1 METSTAYQSYLNVMQ
16 NYQTTQGRKDY
27 QAPFAESFE
36 LIYSKAQE
44 EDIKLSNAKNF
55 LESLSQSEIRTL
67 QKYSGL
73 ADSINVNS
81 LSAEGAYNLLMHD
94 NEQYDFDGNGTA
106 EVGIGKHILP
116 VPKNMPADVQEAYI
130 SAMNSLSDKDKL
142 MAMTL
147 TFDPAHLDS
156 VINNKAYTPTNMDY
170 NYLKSRVENML
181 NPQNGGY
188 TSVEAKE
195 SITAFW
201 NAFDAAYTGD
211 KTQSSQ
217 SQSEENSAVEK
228 FLYDLRTK
236 GAAKFLADLNQE
248 KIDKMV
254 EEYKQKLI
262 DEMGDSPEAME
273 KIAKL
278 VDEFKK
284 NLIEEMKEK
293 MEEELKN
300 KDVNSVK
307 IDTFIMTMLNN
318 MQEEETKPLEKL
330 LQFKN

>member
-1 METSTAYQSYLNVMQ
+1 METSTAYQSYLSVMQ

-36 LIYSKAQE
+36 LIYAKAE
-44 EDIKLSNAKNF
+44 EQDINLSNAKNF
-55 LESLSQSEIRTL
+55 LESLSQSELRTL

-94 NEQYDFDGNGTA
+94 NEQYDFNDNGTA
-106 EVGIGKHILP
+106 EVGIGKHFLA
-116 VPKNMPADVQEAYI
+116 VPKNMPADVQEAYV
-130 SAMNSLSDKDKL
+130 SAVNSLSDKDKL

-147 TFDPAHLDS
+147 TFDSAHLDA
-156 VINNKAYTPTNMDY
+156 VINNKPYTPTNMDY
-170 NYLKSRVENML
+170 DYLKSRVDNML
-181 NPQNGGY
+181 NPKNGGY

-211 KTQSSQ
+211 KTQSSNK
-217 SQSEENSAVEK
+217 SDEENSSVAK
-228 FLYDLRTK
+228 FLEDLLTK
-236 GAAKFLADLNQE
+236 GAAKFLSDMNQE
-248 KIDKMV
+248 KIDKML

-262 DEMGDSPEAME
+262 EEMGDSPEAME
-273 KIAKL
+273 KIAKML
-278 VDEFKK
+278 EDFKK
-284 NLIEEMKEK
+284 KLIEDMKEK
-293 MEEELKN
+293 MEDELKN
-300 KDVNSVK
+300 SKNVSSVK

-318 MQEEETKPLEKL
+318 TKNEK
-330 LQFKN
+330 NS

>member
-1 METSTAYQSYLNVMQ
+1 METRGDYKNYLHVMQ

-36 LIYSKAQE
+36 LIYANAQE
-44 EDIKLSNAKNF
+44 EDVKLSNAKNF
-55 LESLSQSEIRTL
+55 LESLSQSELRTL

-73 ADSINVNS
+73 AESIDINS
-81 LSAEGAYNLLMHD
+81 ISAEGAYNLLMHD

-106 EVGIGKHILP
+106 EVGIGKHLLA

-130 SAMNSLSDKDKL
+130 SALNSLGDKDKL

-147 TFDPAHLDS
+147 TFDPAYLDS
-156 VINNKAYTPTNMDY
+156 LINNKPYAATNMDY
-170 NYLKSRVENML
+170 DYLKSRVENML

-188 TSVEAKE
+188 TSLEAKE

-201 NAFDAAYTGD
+201 SAFDAAYTGD
-211 KTQSSQ
+211 KAQSSQ
-217 SQSEENSAVEK
+217 SQSEENSVVEK
-228 FLYDLRTK
+228 FLHDLRTK

-248 KIDKMV
+248 KIEKMV
-254 EEYKQKLI
+254 EEYKQKLMK
-262 DEMGDSPEAME
+262 EMGDSPEAME

-284 NLIEEMKEK
+284 SLIEQMKEK
-293 MEEELKN
+293 MKEELKN
-300 KDVNSVK
+300 TKNVNPVK
-307 IDTFIMTMLNN
+307 LDTFIMTMLNN
-318 MQEEETKPLEKL
+318 MQEKTASPLKEL
-330 LQFKN
+330 LKA

>member
-44 EDIKLSNAKNF
+44 EDVKLSNAKNF
-55 LESLSQSEIRTL
+55 LESLSERELKTL

-116 VPKNMPADVQEAYI
+116 VPKNMPTDVQEAYI

-170 NYLKSRVENML
+170 NYLKNRVENML

-201 NAFDAAYTGD
+201 NAFDTAYTGD
-211 KTQSSQ
+211 KTQDTQ
-217 SQSEENSAVEK
+217 TQNEENSAVEK
-228 FLYDLRTK
+228 FLHDLRTK
-236 GAAKFLADLNQE
+236 GAAKFLSDLNQE

-300 KDVNSVK
+300 KDVSSVK

-318 MQEEETKPLEKL
+318 MQEKQTKPLDKL
-330 LQFKN
+330 LQLKS

>member
-1 METSTAYQSYLNVMQ
+1 METRADYQSYLSVMQ
-16 NYQTTQGRKDY
+16 NYQTPQGRRDY

-36 LIYSKAQE
+36 LIYAKVQE
-44 EDIKLSNAKNF
+44 QDVKLSNAKSF
-55 LESLSQSEIRTL
+55 LESLSQSELRTL

-73 ADSINVNS
+73 ADSINIDS

-106 EVGIGKHILP
+106 EVGIGKHFLP
-116 VPKNMPADVQEAYI
+116 IPKNMPADIQEAYI
-130 SAMNSLSDKDKL
+130 SAMNSLDDKDKL

-156 VINNKAYTPTNMDY
+156 VINNKPYTPTNMDY

-188 TSVEAKE
+188 TSPETKE

-201 NAFDAAYTGD
+201 NAFDAAYAGD
-211 KTQSSQ
+211 KTQYT
-217 SQSEENSAVEK
+217 QSEENSAVEK
-228 FLYDLRTK
+228 FLSDLRTK

-262 DEMGDSPEAME
+262 EEMGDSQEAME

-284 NLIEEMKEK
+284 NLIEEMREK
-293 MEEELKN
+293 MQDELKN
-300 KDVNSVK
+300 AKDVNSVK
-307 IDTFIMTMLNN
+307 LDTFMMTMLNN
-318 MQEEETKPLEKL
+318 MQEKKSSPLKEL
-330 LQFKN
+330 LKT

>member
-1 METSTAYQSYLNVMQ
+1 METSIAYQSYLNAMQ
-16 NYQTTQGRKDY
+16 NYQTPQGRKDY

-36 LIYSKAQE
+36 LIYAKAQE
-44 EDIKLSNAKNF
+44 QDVKLSNAKNF
-55 LESLSQSEIRTL
+55 LESLSQNELRTL

-81 LSAEGAYNLLMHD
+81 LSAEGAYNLLIHD

-116 VPKNMPADVQEAYI
+116 VPTNMPADVRDAYI
-130 SAMNSLSDKDKL
+130 TALNSLNGSDKF

-147 TFDPAHLDS
+147 AFDSAHINTM
-156 VINNKAYTPTNMDY
+156 INNEPYTPTTIDY
-170 NYLKSRVENML
+170 DYLKTEIENRL
-181 NPQNGGY
+181 NPKNGGY
-188 TSVEAKE
+188 TSEEVKK
-195 SITAFW
+195 SFTAFW
-201 NAFDAAYTGD
+201 NAFNAAYTGD
-211 KTQSSQ
+211 KTQDTQ
-217 SQSEENSAVEK
+217 SKDEENSAVEK
-228 FLYDLRTK
+228 FLHDLRTK

-248 KIDKMV
+248 KIDKLI
-254 EEYKQKLI
+254 EEYKQKLMK
-262 DEMGDSPEAME
+262 EMGDSPEAME

-300 KDVNSVK
+300 AKNVNTIK

-318 MQEEETKPLEKL
+318 VQEKKPSPLKEL
-330 LQFKN
+330 LKA

>member
-1 METSTAYQSYLNVMQ
+1 METRADYQSYLSVMQ
-16 NYQTTQGRKDY
+16 NYRTTQGRRDY

-36 LIYSKAQE
+36 LIYAKVQE
-44 EDIKLSNAKNF
+44 QDVKLSNAKSF
-55 LESLSQSEIRTL
+55 LESLSQSELRTL

-73 ADSINVNS
+73 ADSINIDS

-94 NEQYDFDGNGTA
+94 NEQYDFDGNGSA
-106 EVGIGKHILP
+106 EVGIGKHFLP
-116 VPKNMPADVQEAYI
+116 IPKNMPADVQEAYI
-130 SAMNSLSDKDKL
+130 SAMNSLDDKDKL

-156 VINNKAYTPTNMDY
+156 VINNKPYTPTNMDY

-188 TSVEAKE
+188 TSPETKE

-211 KTQSSQ
+211 KTQDA
-217 SQSEENSAVEK
+217 QSEENSAVEK
-228 FLYDLRTK
+228 FLSELRTK

-254 EEYKQKLI
+254 EEYKQKLME
-262 DEMGDSPEAME
+262 EMGDSPEAME

-278 VDEFKK
+278 VEEFKK
-284 NLIEEMKEK
+284 NLIEEMREK
-293 MEEELKN
+293 MQEELKN
-300 KDVNSVK
+300 AKDVNSVK
-307 IDTFIMTMLNN
+307 LDTFMMTMLNN
-318 MQEEETKPLEKL
+318 MQEKKPSPLKEL
-330 LQFKN
+330 LKT

>member
-1 METSTAYQSYLNVMQ
+1 METSTAYQSYLNIMQ
-16 NYQTTQGRKDY
+16 NYQTTQGRRDY

-36 LIYSKAQE
+36 LIYAKAQE
-44 EDIKLSNAKNF
+44 QDVKLSNAKNF
-55 LESLSQSEIRTL
+55 LESLSQSELRTL

-116 VPKNMPADVQEAYI
+116 VPINMPADVQEAYI

-147 TFDPAHLDS
+147 TFDPARLDAL
-156 VINNKAYTPTNMDY
+156 INNKPYTPTNMDY
-170 NYLKSRVENML
+170 SYLKSRVDNML

-188 TSVEAKE
+188 TSPETKE

-201 NAFDAAYTGD
+201 DAFNIAYRGD
-211 KTQSSQ
+211 KTQDT
-217 SQSEENSAVEK
+217 QSEENSAVEK
-228 FLYDLRTK
+228 FLNALRTK

-262 DEMGDSPEAME
+262 EEMGDSPEAME

-284 NLIEEMKEK
+284 NLIEEMREK
-293 MEEELKN
+293 MQDELKN
-300 KDVNSVK
+300 AKDVNSVK
-307 IDTFIMTMLNN
+307 LDTFMMTMLNN
-318 MQEEETKPLEKL
+318 MQEKKPSPLKEL
-330 LQFKN
+330 LKA

>member
-73 ADSINVNS
+73 ADSINVKS

-248 KIDKMV
+248 KI
-254 EEYKQKLI
+254 
-262 DEMGDSPEAME
+262 
-273 KIAKL
+273 AKL